1 MGHGRG
7 QPDRLPLARPL
18 ARSLA
23 HARGTG
29 HPPGG
34 KGTRYE
40 SHARGPT
47 PGPASTRLAP
57 PPHPTPPPPAQAGGR
72 RRGWEAEGNTDGR
85 RHGEARAGGHGDG
98 RAGRGAAGKG
108 AQRRPGRETPPAGGN
123 ARAAARRTGAGGG
136 GGGRQAREQRE
147 EKPGGRPPTARG
159 PPCLPLSPSTQPHA
173 RVRPR
178 RPTTD
183 GWLEAGRPTPWSDT
197 KTPRARGHEA
207 PRGHSPGGSA
217 RRRKDT
223 AASRGPP
230 PGHASPGRG
239 HARDT
244 ASGRAARPDRARR
257 CLGGAR
263 GAEGTPGGAADRGRE
278 PAGHRR
284 HRRRRRV
291 GGARQTGG
299 GGGPDSTPRPISRGL
314 PAARRGDSARR
325 PHPTPG
331 ETHHAQKTACGARR
345 LPKGRRRPRPT
356 ASARALWSVSSLSRA
371 ARAPPRPRSR
381 RRPPPANPP
390 HRPTRAPSSERAA
403 GAGRGGGVGC
413 GADTAGGRGGAPVSA
428 LRGTKGTRRPCE
440 DTPAAPPP
448 ERETPRGWRLIV
460 KRRSD
465 RRSPGRNPGPQV
477 RSKCR

>member
-1 MGHGRG
+1 M
-7 QPDRLPLARPL
+7 
-18 ARSLA
+18 
-23 HARGTG
+23 
-29 HPPGG
+29 
-34 KGTRYE
+34 
-40 SHARGPT
+40 
-47 PGPASTRLAP
+47 
-57 PPHPTPPPPAQAGGR
+57 GGR
-72 RRGWEAEGNTDGR
+72 REHR
-85 RHGEARAGGHGDG
+85 
-98 RAGRGAAGKG
+98 
-108 AQRRPGRETPPAGGN
+108 
-123 ARAAARRTGAGGG
+123 RAAARGSTSRRARGRAGGAGRGRERRTTTTRPRDPTGRGERTRRGAEDRRRRRRAAGEGATRRKTRRSPPDRQGPPLPPPLSLHATSRACAAKTPHDRRVAGSRAPNPLERHQNPAGSGARGTARPQPGGKRAAAEGHRGVPRATTGARIPG
-136 GGGRQAREQRE
+136 AR
-147 EKPGGRPPTARG
+147 
-159 PPCLPLSPSTQPHA
+159 
-173 RVRPR
+173 
-178 RPTTD
+178 
-183 GWLEAGRPTPWSDT
+183 
-197 KTPRARGHEA
+197 PRARHGL
-207 PRGHSPGGSA
+207 G
-217 RRRKDT
+217 
-223 AASRGPP
+223 ASRPP
-230 PGHASPGRG
+230 RQGEA
-239 HARDT
+239 
-244 ASGRAARPDRARR
+244 
-257 CLGGAR
+257 LFGGAR

-284 HRRRRRV
+284 HRRRRV

-299 GGGPDSTPRPISRGL
+299 GGGPDSTPPPTSRGL

>member
-18 ARSLA
+18 ARSPT
-23 HARGTG
+23 RGEQ
-29 HPPGG
+29 
-34 KGTRYE
+34 GTRQVG
-40 SHARGPT
+40 RGHGTRATREDRP
-47 PGPASTRLAP
+47 PVQPPPAWL
-57 PPHPTPPPPAQAGGR
+57 PHPTPPHPAPTRSSGGEAPGVGGR
-72 RRGWEAEGNTDGR
+72 REHR
-85 RHGEARAGGHGDG
+85 
-98 RAGRGAAGKG
+98 
-108 AQRRPGRETPPAGGN
+108 
-123 ARAAARRTGAGGG
+123 RAAARGSTSRRARGRAGGAGRGRERRTTTTRPRDPTGRGERTRRGAEDRRRRRRAAGEGATRRKTRRSPPDRQGPPLPPPLSLHATSRACAAKTPHDRRVAGSRAPNPLERHQNPAGSGARGTARPQPGGKRAAAEGHRGVPRATTGARIPG
-136 GGGRQAREQRE
+136 AR
-147 EKPGGRPPTARG
+147 
-159 PPCLPLSPSTQPHA
+159 
-173 RVRPR
+173 
-178 RPTTD
+178 
-183 GWLEAGRPTPWSDT
+183 
-197 KTPRARGHEA
+197 PRARHGL
-207 PRGHSPGGSA
+207 G
-217 RRRKDT
+217 
-223 AASRGPP
+223 ASRPP
-230 PGHASPGRG
+230 RQGEA
-239 HARDT
+239 
-244 ASGRAARPDRARR
+244 
-257 CLGGAR
+257 LFGGAR

-284 HRRRRRV
+284 HRRRRV

-403 GAGRGGGVGC
+403 GAGRGGVGC

>member
-1 MGHGRG
+1 M
-7 QPDRLPLARPL
+7 
-18 ARSLA
+18 
-23 HARGTG
+23 
-29 HPPGG
+29 PGV
-34 KGTRYE
+34 
-40 SHARGPT
+40 
-47 PGPASTRLAP
+47 
-57 PPHPTPPPPAQAGGR
+57 
-72 RRGWEAEGNTDGR
+72 
-85 RHGEARAGGHGDG
+85 GEARAGGHGDG

-263 GAEGTPGGAADRGRE
+263 GAEGTPGVAVGELSVVLLGLLLQPVADDGVRVFELFGDVVLLRCRRFHWRGVGRLVFRLVFLLVLVFFWRLCF
-278 PAGHRR
+278 RR
-284 HRRRRRV
+284 LVLDVFLSRRLRRRLQ
-291 GGARQTGG
+291 GLLHFLDCIFQM
-299 GGGPDSTPRPISRGL
+299 SRSHRW
-314 PAARRGDSARR
+314 P
-325 PHPTPG
+325 P
-331 ETHHAQKTACGARR
+331 C
-345 LPKGRRRPRPT
+345 
-356 ASARALWSVSSLSRA
+356 SL
-371 ARAPPRPRSR
+371 
-381 RRPPPANPP
+381 
-390 HRPTRAPSSERAA
+390 
-403 GAGRGGGVGC
+403 
-413 GADTAGGRGGAPVSA
+413 
-428 LRGTKGTRRPCE
+428 L
-440 DTPAAPPP
+440 
-448 ERETPRGWRLIV
+448 
-460 KRRSD
+460 
-465 RRSPGRNPGPQV
+465 
-477 RSKCR
+477 

>member
-136 GGGRQAREQRE
+136 GGRQAREQRE
-147 EKPGGRPPTARG
+147 EKPGGRPPTAGG

-257 CLGGAR
+257 CLGGRGARKEPQAARRTAAGSRPDTAATAAAALGAR
-263 GAEGTPGGAADRGRE
+263 GKREAAAARTRPPHRHRAGSQPRGAGTRPDAPTPPPAKHTMPKRPLAARGGSQRDGGGQGQRPRRE
-278 PAGHRR
+278 PSGPSLPSHGRRAPPQGLAAAAARPQPTHPTVPHALRQASGRRGQGVGGGWGAGQIRQEAE
-284 HRRRRRV
+284 
-291 GGARQTGG
+291 GARQCLHLGGRRAHGGPARTPQPRHPRRGKHPGG
-299 GGGPDSTPRPISRGL
+299 GD
-314 PAARRGDSARR
+314 
-325 PHPTPG
+325 
-331 ETHHAQKTACGARR
+331 
-345 LPKGRRRPRPT
+345 
-356 ASARALWSVSSLSRA
+356 
-371 ARAPPRPRSR
+371 
-381 RRPPPANPP
+381 
-390 HRPTRAPSSERAA
+390 
-403 GAGRGGGVGC
+403 
-413 GADTAGGRGGAPVSA
+413 
-428 LRGTKGTRRPCE
+428 
-440 DTPAAPPP
+440 
-448 ERETPRGWRLIV
+448 
-460 KRRSD
+460 
-465 RRSPGRNPGPQV
+465 
-477 RSKCR
+477 

>member
-136 GGGRQAREQRE
+136 GRQAREQRE

-257 CLGGAR
+257 CLGGR
-263 GAEGTPGGAADRGRE
+263 GARKE
-278 PAGHRR
+278 P
-284 HRRRRRV
+284 
-291 GGARQTGG
+291 Q
-299 GGGPDSTPRPISRGL
+299 
-314 PAARRGDSARR
+314 AARRTAAGSRPDTAATAAAALGARGKREAAAARTR
-325 PHPTPG
+325 PPDRYRAGSQPRGAGTRPDAPTPPPAKH
-331 ETHHAQKTACGARR
+331 TMPKRPLAARGGSQR
-345 LPKGRRRPRPT
+345 DGGGQGQRPRREP
-356 ASARALWSVSSLSRA
+356 SGPSLPSHGR
-371 ARAPPRPRSR
+371 RAPPQGLAAAAARPQPTHPTVPHALRQASGR
-381 RRPPPANPP
+381 R
-390 HRPTRAPSSERAA
+390 
-403 GAGRGGGVGC
+403 GQGVGGGVGC

>member
-136 GGGRQAREQRE
+136 GRQAREQRE
-147 EKPGGRPPTARG
+147 EKPGGRPPTAGGPRG
-159 PPCLPLSPSTQPHA
+159 PPLPPPLSLHAASRACAAKTPHDRRVAGSRAPNPLERHQNPAGSGARGTARPQPGGKRAAAEGHRGVPRATTGA
-173 RVRPR
+173 RIPGAR
-178 RPTTD
+178 
-183 GWLEAGRPTPWSDT
+183 
-197 KTPRARGHEA
+197 PRARHGL
-207 PRGHSPGGSA
+207 G
-217 RRRKDT
+217 
-223 AASRGPP
+223 ASRPP
-230 PGHASPGRG
+230 RQGEA
-239 HARDT
+239 
-244 ASGRAARPDRARR
+244 
-257 CLGGAR
+257 LFGGAR

-284 HRRRRRV
+284 HRRRV

-403 GAGRGGGVGC
+403 GAGRGGVGC

>member
-284 HRRRRRV
+284 HRRRRV

-403 GAGRGGGVGC
+403 GAGRGGVGC

>member
-136 GGGRQAREQRE
+136 GGRQAREQRE

-257 CLGGAR
+257 CLGGR
-263 GAEGTPGGAADRGRE
+263 GARKE
-278 PAGHRR
+278 P
-284 HRRRRRV
+284 
-291 GGARQTGG
+291 Q
-299 GGGPDSTPRPISRGL
+299 
-314 PAARRGDSARR
+314 AARRTAAGSRPDTAATAAAALGARGKREAAAARTR
-325 PHPTPG
+325 PPDRYRAGSQPRGAGTRPDAPTPPPAKH
-331 ETHHAQKTACGARR
+331 TMPKRPLAARGGSQR
-345 LPKGRRRPRPT
+345 DGGGQGQRPRREP
-356 ASARALWSVSSLSRA
+356 SGPSLPSHGR
-371 ARAPPRPRSR
+371 RAPPQGLAAAAARPQPTHPTVPHALRQASGR
-381 RRPPPANPP
+381 R
-390 HRPTRAPSSERAA
+390 
-403 GAGRGGGVGC
+403 GQGVGGGVGC

>member
-284 HRRRRRV
+284 HRRRRV

>member
-183 GWLEAGRPTPWSDT
+183 GWLEAGHPTPRSDT
-197 KTPRARGHEA
+197 ETPRARGHEA
-207 PRGHSPGGSA
+207 PRGRSPGGSA

-257 CLGGAR
+257 CLGGRGARKEPQAARRTAAGSRPDTAATAAAAALGAR
-263 GAEGTPGGAADRGRE
+263 GKREAAAARTRPPDRYRAGSQPRGAGTRPDAPTPPPAKHTMPKRPLAARGGSQRDGGGQGQRPRRE
-278 PAGHRR
+278 PSGPSLPSHGRRAPPQGLAAAAARPQPTHPTVPHALRQASGRRGQGVGGWGAGQIRQEAE
-284 HRRRRRV
+284 
-291 GGARQTGG
+291 GARQCLHLGGRRAHGGPARTPQPRHPRRGKHPGG
-299 GGGPDSTPRPISRGL
+299 GD
-314 PAARRGDSARR
+314 
-325 PHPTPG
+325 
-331 ETHHAQKTACGARR
+331 
-345 LPKGRRRPRPT
+345 
-356 ASARALWSVSSLSRA
+356 
-371 ARAPPRPRSR
+371 
-381 RRPPPANPP
+381 
-390 HRPTRAPSSERAA
+390 
-403 GAGRGGGVGC
+403 
-413 GADTAGGRGGAPVSA
+413 
-428 LRGTKGTRRPCE
+428 
-440 DTPAAPPP
+440 
-448 ERETPRGWRLIV
+448 
-460 KRRSD
+460 
-465 RRSPGRNPGPQV
+465 
-477 RSKCR
+477 

>member
-136 GGGRQAREQRE
+136 GGRQAREQRE

-207 PRGHSPGGSA
+207 PRGRSPGGSA

-284 HRRRRRV
+284 HRRRRV

-403 GAGRGGGVGC
+403 GAGRGGGW
-413 GADTAGGRGGAPVSA
+413 GAGQIRQEAEGARQCLHLGGRRAHGGPARTPQPRHPR
-428 LRGTKGTRRPCE
+428 RGKH
-440 DTPAAPPP
+440 
-448 ERETPRGWRLIV
+448 
-460 KRRSD
+460 
-465 RRSPGRNPGPQV
+465 PGGGD
-477 RSKCR
+477 

>member
-136 GGGRQAREQRE
+136 GGRQAREQRE

-183 GWLEAGRPTPWSDT
+183 GWLEAGHPTPRSDT
-197 KTPRARGHEA
+197 ETPRARGHEA
-207 PRGHSPGGSA
+207 PRGRSPGGSA

-257 CLGGAR
+257 CLGGRGARKEPQAARRTAAGSRPDTAATAAAALGAR
-263 GAEGTPGGAADRGRE
+263 GKREAAAARTRPPHRHRAGSQPRGAGTRPDAPTPPPAKHTMPKRPLAARGGSQRDGGGQGQRPRRE
-278 PAGHRR
+278 PSGPSLPSHGRRAPPQGLAAAAARPQPTHPTVPHALRQASGRRGQGVGGWGAGQIRQEAE
-284 HRRRRRV
+284 
-291 GGARQTGG
+291 GARQCLHLGGRRAHGGPARTPQPRHPRRGKHPGG
-299 GGGPDSTPRPISRGL
+299 GD
-314 PAARRGDSARR
+314 
-325 PHPTPG
+325 
-331 ETHHAQKTACGARR
+331 
-345 LPKGRRRPRPT
+345 
-356 ASARALWSVSSLSRA
+356 
-371 ARAPPRPRSR
+371 
-381 RRPPPANPP
+381 
-390 HRPTRAPSSERAA
+390 
-403 GAGRGGGVGC
+403 
-413 GADTAGGRGGAPVSA
+413 
-428 LRGTKGTRRPCE
+428 
-440 DTPAAPPP
+440 
-448 ERETPRGWRLIV
+448 
-460 KRRSD
+460 
-465 RRSPGRNPGPQV
+465 
-477 RSKCR
+477 

>member
-1 MGHGRG
+1 M
-7 QPDRLPLARPL
+7 
-18 ARSLA
+18 
-23 HARGTG
+23 
-29 HPPGG
+29 
-34 KGTRYE
+34 
-40 SHARGPT
+40 
-47 PGPASTRLAP
+47 
-57 PPHPTPPPPAQAGGR
+57 GGR
-72 RRGWEAEGNTDGR
+72 REHR
-85 RHGEARAGGHGDG
+85 
-98 RAGRGAAGKG
+98 
-108 AQRRPGRETPPAGGN
+108 
-123 ARAAARRTGAGGG
+123 RAAARGSTSRRARGRAGGAGRGRERRTTTTRPRDPTGRGERTRRGAEDRRRRRRRAAGEGATRRKTRRSPPDRQGPPLPPPLSLHATSRACAAKTPHDRRVAGSRAPNPLERHQNPAGSGARGTARPQPGGKRAAAEGHRGVPRATTGARIPG
-136 GGGRQAREQRE
+136 AR
-147 EKPGGRPPTARG
+147 
-159 PPCLPLSPSTQPHA
+159 
-173 RVRPR
+173 
-178 RPTTD
+178 
-183 GWLEAGRPTPWSDT
+183 
-197 KTPRARGHEA
+197 PRARHGL
-207 PRGHSPGGSA
+207 G
-217 RRRKDT
+217 
-223 AASRGPP
+223 ASRPP
-230 PGHASPGRG
+230 RQGEA
-239 HARDT
+239 
-244 ASGRAARPDRARR
+244 
-257 CLGGAR
+257 LFGGAR

-284 HRRRRRV
+284 HRRRRV

-403 GAGRGGGVGC
+403 GAGRGGVGC

>member
-1 MGHGRG
+1 M
-7 QPDRLPLARPL
+7 
-18 ARSLA
+18 
-23 HARGTG
+23 
-29 HPPGG
+29 
-34 KGTRYE
+34 
-40 SHARGPT
+40 
-47 PGPASTRLAP
+47 
-57 PPHPTPPPPAQAGGR
+57 GGR
-72 RRGWEAEGNTDGR
+72 REHR
-85 RHGEARAGGHGDG
+85 
-98 RAGRGAAGKG
+98 
-108 AQRRPGRETPPAGGN
+108 
-123 ARAAARRTGAGGG
+123 RAAARGSTSRRARGRAGGAGR
-136 GGGRQAREQRE
+136 GRERRTTTTR
-147 EKPGGRPPTARG
+147 PRDPTGRGERTRRGAEDRRRRRRRAAGEGATRRKTRRSPPDRRG
-159 PPCLPLSPSTQPHA
+159 PPLPPPLSLHAASRACAAKTPHDRRVAGSRAPNPLERHQNPAGSGARGTARPQPGGKRAAAEGHRGVPRATTGA
-173 RVRPR
+173 RIPGAR
-178 RPTTD
+178 
-183 GWLEAGRPTPWSDT
+183 
-197 KTPRARGHEA
+197 PRARHGL
-207 PRGHSPGGSA
+207 G
-217 RRRKDT
+217 
-223 AASRGPP
+223 ASRPP
-230 PGHASPGRG
+230 RQGEA
-239 HARDT
+239 
-244 ASGRAARPDRARR
+244 
-257 CLGGAR
+257 LFGGAR

-284 HRRRRRV
+284 HRRRV

-403 GAGRGGGVGC
+403 GAGRGGVGC